1 MRISEVITKL
11 IGAHPPIDEN
21 HTADVVK
28 YGDPNQECTGIVVTT
43 YASIRVIRET
53 VRQGANLIIVH
64 EPVFYRDAD
73 DVEWLAENSVFQE
86 KCRLLD
92 EGGIVIWRDH
102 DHIHGGPPTPNPEH
116 TDMIF
121 YGIMK
126 TLGWEPY
133 LIGNPKKPLLY
144 ELPETTVGELADW
157 LIGKLHLNGARI
169 IGDTSARVR
178 RVFVCEHINGANFA
192 GHDHDSDVITLADL
206 EGYDVMLPLEII
218 DWTLSEYVRDA
229 MELGRTKALIEIG
242 HFNLEEPGM
251 QHMAEWLPEV
261 LGGEVT
267 VTFVQ
272 SGDGF
277 TYLPSRQHK

>member
-1 MRISEVITKL
+1 MKISEVITKL
-11 IGAHPPIDEN
+11 IGAHPPIDES

-28 YGDPNQECTGIVVTT
+28 YGDPNRECTGIVVTT
-43 YASIRVIRET
+43 YASIRVIREALS
-53 VRQGANLIIVH
+53 RGANLIIVH

-73 DVEWLAENSVFQE
+73 DVEWLVENSVFQE

-102 DHIHGGPPTPNPEH
+102 DHIHGGPPTANPEH
-116 TDMIF
+116 IDMIF

-157 LIGKLHLNGARI
+157 LIEKLHLNGARI
-169 IGDTSARVR
+169 IGDTAAQVR

-192 GHDHDSDVITLADL
+192 GYDHDSEAIMLA
-206 EGYDVMLPLEII
+206 ESKGYDVMLPLEII

-251 QHMAEWLPEV
+251 KYMAEWLPNVIGEEV
-261 LGGEVT
+261 P
-267 VTFVQ
+267 VTFVR

-277 TYLPSRQHK
+277 TYLSRG